1 MKSKADYVRDWI
13 RKAAS
18 DSKIARDEMR
28 TAEPAADAVCFHF
41 QQVAE
46 KWLKAWLIW
55 MEVAFRPTH
64 NIEILL
70 AACEQHDPDFAS
82 LREAE
87 TLTPY
92 AVEIRYADDF
102 YMPTQMEMER
112 VSALADR
119 VERFVSAKLRAANLD
134 LPAPK
139 NGPLR

>member
-18 DSKIARDEMR
+18 DSKIARGEMA

-41 QQVAE
+41 QQAAE
-46 KWLKAWLIW
+46 KWLKAWLNW
-55 MEVAFRPTH
+55 AEVAFRPTH
-64 NIEILL
+64 NIEVLL
-70 AACEQHDPDFAS
+70 AACEQDDPSFAA

-87 TLTPY
+87 ALTPY

-112 VSALADR
+112 ASTLADR
-119 VERFVSAKLRAANLD
+119 VERFVSAKLRAAGLAP
-134 LPAPK
+134 PA
-139 NGPLR
+139 GRH